1 MKNINKFIY
10 MCTVMLLSITT
21 LQAEEQSPKIDYV
34 EVDHIVNYNGHEIE
48 VLRPVRME
56 TKTTKSDDS
65 NKNRENDNYVEV
77 DKIVNINGRKIEV
90 LRPIKV
96 QVSTTYS
103 KDRENSTEEK
113 ALAEKAQ
120 LKAEAEA
127 KAKEEAARK
136 AAEALAAKEAAQA
149 KAYTEAKE
157 KLAAQKLAEEKA
169 QREAAQRALVE
180 KALAEKAQLKAEAEA
195 KAKEEAAR
203 KAAEAL
209 IAEAKRKAYNDAK
222 AKLAAAK
229 VQRETETLQ
238 DEKIKKLEKEFSDMF
253 TLTRISFKTGSDRLT
268 GKSKVLLNKVTKM
281 IKGHSGLKYFIEG
294 HTDSRGD
301 EKLNKWLSQKRAE
314 RVQNY
319 LVSKGI
325 SVEILSG
332 KGFGSEKPI
341 ASNKTK
347 FGRLKN
353 RRVTFKIMKR

>member
-103 KDRENSTEEK
+103 KDRENSTE
-113 ALAEKAQ
+113 
-120 LKAEAEA
+120 
-127 KAKEEAARK
+127 
-136 AAEALAAKEAAQA
+136 
-149 KAYTEAKE
+149 
-157 KLAAQKLAEEKA
+157 
-169 QREAAQRALVE
+169 E